1 MSGPMLKLKQLLY
14 SDLARQTGLEG
25 RPAKRPSF
33 VGLLRRLP
41 HHRFL
46 PIVLCRVS
54 RAAML
59 AGVPLLPP
67 LPTYLNILLFRL
79 GVVPRCET
87 VPVLFR
93 PPPSGALVRAM
104 RIRP

>member
-59 AGVPLLPP
+59 AEISCLPQLL
-67 LPTYLNILLFRL
+67 TYLNILLFGL
-79 GVVPRCET
+79 AVSPRYEI
-87 VPVLFR
+87 R
-93 PPPSGALVRAM
+93 PAAFFPHPSGTLARA
-104 RIRP
+104 RR